1 MTSTASRRINADLL
15 NDPFFIG
22 FDTLLNKVSK
32 ATVQSN
38 YPPYNII
45 KTKENWYELQ
55 LAIAGFKS
63 EDLDVEIKE
72 GVLTIKGDQSKEDT
86 NEYIHKGI
94 SARSFLRSFTLADT
108 IVVRAA
114 DLTDGILTIQLEN
127 IIPEEKKPHKIMIG
141 SGYVPQAHTFLK
153 G

>member
-1 MTSTASRRINADLL
+1 MTSTATRRINADLL

-22 FDTLLNKVSK
+22 FDNLFNKVSK
-32 ATVQSN
+32 PTIQTN

-55 LAIAGFKS
+55 LAIAGFKN
-63 EDLDVEIKE
+63 EDLDIEFKD
-72 GVLTIKGDQSKEDT
+72 GVLTIKGNKSDT
-86 NEYIHKGI
+86 THEYIHKGI
-94 SARSFLRSFTLADT
+94 STRSFERSFTLVNT

-127 IIPEEKKPHKIMIG
+127 IIPDEKKAHKIVIG
-141 SGYVPQAHTFLK
+141 SSGTLAHAVLN

>member
-1 MTSTASRRINADLL
+1 MTSTATRRINADLL

-22 FDTLLNKVSK
+22 FDNLFNKVSK
-32 ATVQSN
+32 PTIQTN

-55 LAIAGFKS
+55 LAIAGFKI
-63 EDLDVEIKE
+63 EDLDIEFKD
-72 GVLTIKGDQSKEDT
+72 GVLTIKGNKSDT
-86 NEYIHKGI
+86 THEYIHKGI
-94 SARSFLRSFTLADT
+94 STRSFERSFTLVNT

-127 IIPEEKKPHKIMIG
+127 IIPDEKKAHKIMIG
-141 SGYVPQAHTFLK
+141 TGTVPAAPTFLK

>member
-1 MTSTASRRINADLL
+1 MTSTATRRINADLL

-22 FDTLLNKVSK
+22 FDNLFNKVSK
-32 ATVQSN
+32 PTIQTN

-55 LAIAGFKS
+55 LAIAGFKI
-63 EDLDVEIKE
+63 EDLDIEFKD
-72 GVLTIKGDQSKEDT
+72 GVLTIKGNKSDT
-86 NEYIHKGI
+86 THEYIHKGI
-94 SARSFLRSFTLADT
+94 STRSFERSFTLVNT

-127 IIPEEKKPHKIMIG
+127 IIPDEKKAHKIVIG
-141 SGYVPQAHTFLK
+141 SGTVPAAHTFLK

>member
-22 FDTLLNKVSK
+22 FDNLFNKVSK
-32 ATVQSN
+32 PTIQTN

-55 LAIAGFKS
+55 LAIAGFKIG
-63 EDLDVEIKE
+63 DLDIEFKD
-72 GVLTIKGDQSKEDT
+72 GVLTIKGNKEDT
-86 NEYIHKGI
+86 THEYIHKGI
-94 SARSFLRSFTLADT
+94 STRSFERSFTLVNT

-127 IIPEEKKPHKIMIG
+127 VIPDEKKAHKIMIG
-141 SGYVPQAHTFLK
+141 SGTVPAAHTFLK

>member
-1 MTSTASRRINADLL
+1 MTSTATRRINADLL

-22 FDTLLNKVSK
+22 FDNLFNKVSK
-32 ATVQSN
+32 PTIQTN

-55 LAIAGFKS
+55 LAIAGFKI
-63 EDLDVEIKE
+63 EDLDIEFKD
-72 GVLTIKGDQSKEDT
+72 GVLTIKGNKSDT
-86 NEYIHKGI
+86 THEYIHKGI
-94 SARSFLRSFTLADT
+94 STRSFERSFTLVNT

-127 IIPEEKKPHKIMIG
+127 IIPDEKKAHKIMIG
-141 SGYVPQAHTFLK
+141 SGTVPAAHTFLK

>member
-1 MTSTASRRINADLL
+1 MTSTASRRINVDLL

-22 FDTLLNKVSK
+22 FDNLLNKVSRP
-32 ATVQSN
+32 TVQSN

-45 KTKENWYELQ
+45 KTNENWYQLQ

-63 EDLDVEIKE
+63 SDLEIEIKD
-72 GVLTIKGDQSKEDT
+72 GVLYVKGNKSDEDS

-94 SARSFLRSFTLADT
+94 SARSFQRSFTLADT
-108 IVVRAA
+108 IVVRSA
-114 DLTDGILTIQLEN
+114 DIMDGILVIELEN
-127 IIPEEKKPHKIMIG
+127 VIPDEKKPRKIEIG
-141 SGYVPQAHTFLK
+141 VNQIQAHRTLLN